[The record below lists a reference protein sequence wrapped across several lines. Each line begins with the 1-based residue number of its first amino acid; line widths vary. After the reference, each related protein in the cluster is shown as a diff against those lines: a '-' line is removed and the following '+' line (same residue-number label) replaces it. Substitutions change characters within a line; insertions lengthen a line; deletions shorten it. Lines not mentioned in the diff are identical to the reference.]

1 MYTSKC
7 RHLKFDITSKQL
19 KSILDHS
26 KPCHE
31 ILCSQSSS
39 AIDAAGVQVSSAEDR
54 HYLNAKPFHEIPGP
68 KGLPFLGTLLEYRK
82 GPFQKFN
89 IDRFQ
94 DAIRSRYE
102 EYGDIMKETIA
113 GATVVHLFNPDYI
126 RTVFQTEGKIPHI
139 APLLET
145 TQRYR
150 KEKGMSPGLGNT
162 NGEEWYRLRSAVQQM
177 MMRPKEVT
185 VYLPQVESVANKF
198 IKRMKKIKDSTG
210 QIPNFK
216 NEISKWNLE
225 SSTMTVFEKSLGC
238 LDDNPDPHLQKMIDS
253 NNNIFT
259 YSTKLK
265 FSVPWYKLFNTPTW
279 KKLVQSEDYFFGNGQ
294 KLVDETVAKI
304 SELKDKD
311 QLKDGDYNFLTYLL
325 SRENLSYKDV
335 SIITLSLFGDG
346 LNTTVPT
353 FVSILYCLAKNPEV
367 QQKVYEEICDTFQGS
382 ETVTP
387 EMLNK
392 LTYTKAFVKEAFRF
406 FPIGLD
412 VARVPQKN
420 IVIGGY
426 QVPAGTHV
434 ELNNFVMFQSTK
446 YFIEPSKFLPE
457 RWLRGGS
464 AHNIHPYILTPFG
477 HGPRMC
483 AGRRFAEQ
491 EMYVLLSKIL
501 QNFKLEWHAPDM
513 DQRFQMLMT
522 PDRPA
527 TFTFIDRHK

>member
-198 IKRMKKIKDSTG
+198 IKRMKKNKG
-210 QIPNFK
+210 QYWTN
-216 NEISKWNLE
+216 S
-225 SSTMTVFEKSLGC
+225 
-238 LDDNPDPHLQKMIDS
+238 
-253 NNNIFT
+253 
-259 YSTKLK
+259 
-265 FSVPWYKLFNTPTW
+265 
-279 KKLVQSEDYFFGNGQ
+279 
-294 KLVDETVAKI
+294 
-304 SELKDKD
+304 
-311 QLKDGDYNFLTYLL
+311 
-325 SRENLSYKDV
+325 
-335 SIITLSLFGDG
+335 
-346 LNTTVPT
+346 
-353 FVSILYCLAKNPEV
+353 
-367 QQKVYEEICDTFQGS
+367 
-382 ETVTP
+382 
-387 EMLNK
+387 
-392 LTYTKAFVKEAFRF
+392 
-406 FPIGLD
+406 
-412 VARVPQKN
+412 
-420 IVIGGY
+420 
-426 QVPAGTHV
+426 
-434 ELNNFVMFQSTK
+434 
-446 YFIEPSKFLPE
+446 
-457 RWLRGGS
+457 
-464 AHNIHPYILTPFG
+464 
-477 HGPRMC
+477 
-483 AGRRFAEQ
+483 
-491 EMYVLLSKIL
+491 
-501 QNFKLEWHAPDM
+501 
-513 DQRFQMLMT
+513 
-522 PDRPA
+522 
-527 TFTFIDRHK
+527 